1 MENQESLNLN
11 DLKLMAQII
20 KIVSN
25 RGAIQPEEM
34 STVGALYNKLVTF
47 IKAASPE
54 EKTSDDSNES
64 ADNTEG
70 Q

>member
-54 EKTSDDSNES
+54 EKTSDNSSES